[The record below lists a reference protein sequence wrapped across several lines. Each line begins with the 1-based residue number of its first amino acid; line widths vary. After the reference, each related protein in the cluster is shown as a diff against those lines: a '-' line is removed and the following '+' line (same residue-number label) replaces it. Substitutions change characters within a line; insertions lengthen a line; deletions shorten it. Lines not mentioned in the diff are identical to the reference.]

1 MRYIFGVLIV
11 VLSTYIGHLLANKY
25 RERKLFYDSLLNF
38 NDLLIN
44 QVSFGQKSI
53 LELIKNDKND
63 CLYIVLR
70 EYFYANN
77 FNETYLNFLDN
88 TEIDFIKNYFKL
100 IGVGEKNSQIEYLK
114 SIKIEIM
121 NKLNNATENVSKYT
135 KLYLKLGFLIGL
147 LIFVSFL

>member
-70 EYFYANN
+70 EYFYTNN

-88 TEIDFIKNYFKL
+88 TEIEFIKNYFKL

-147 LIFVSFL
+147 LIFVCFL